1 LPDAPGQ
8 GIIRESTEGKQGARA
23 VPYRLI
29 YASSAKRHL
38 VPEDLGAI
46 LAVARRNN
54 ARQGISG
61 MLLYKDGSF
70 IPLLEGDKPSVLGLF
85 EIIKA
90 DPRHGAIT
98 VLDEREA
105 DVQTLADWSMGYR
118 EAEPGSE
125 AAGLFK
131 LTERAIDEQLA
142 DTPRAILRFMRN
154 FYAINRG

>member
-1 LPDAPGQ
+1 LPDAPGRR
-8 GIIRESTEGKQGARA
+8 IIRESTEGKQGARA

-38 VPEDLGAI
+38 APENLGAI

-70 IPLLEGDKPSVLGLF
+70 IQLLEGDKPSLLGLF

-98 VLDEREA
+98 VLDERKA
-105 DVQTLADWSMGYR
+105 DVKAWPTGPWGIARPSPAAR
-118 EAEPGSE
+118 RPGCSS
-125 AAGLFK
+125 
-131 LTERAIDEQLA
+131 
-142 DTPRAILRFMRN
+142 
-154 FYAINRG
+154 